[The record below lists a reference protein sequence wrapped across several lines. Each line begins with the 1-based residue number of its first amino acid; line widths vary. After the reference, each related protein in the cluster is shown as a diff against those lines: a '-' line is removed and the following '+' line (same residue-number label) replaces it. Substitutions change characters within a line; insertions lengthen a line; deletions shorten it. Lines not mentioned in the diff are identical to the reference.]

1 MKKVHLRASWL
12 TGIIFLVFICAP
24 VLTCADGK
32 DENEG
37 VQEVCSEN
45 GVIVS
50 ASRYATK
57 AGIRILERGGNA
69 VDAAVTVGFVLSV
82 TYPAAGNIG
91 GGGFMLIRTAE
102 GNNTF
107 VDFREKAPNAANRDM
122 YLDSNGEVIKDLSK
136 LGHRASGVPGTV
148 AGLYIAH
155 KIHGSLP
162 WKELVEPAVILA
174 EEGFTI
180 DVEMAKSFYNLRK
193 LREDYPGLK
202 KFFRDDGNLLRPGC
216 RLFQPDLASTL
227 RRIAKNG
234 PKGFYT
240 GKTAEL
246 ISEEMKRGDGLITK
260 EDLNQYQALIRDPV
274 EGDYRGYHI
283 ISAPPP
289 SSGGTALIEIMNML
303 EGYPLGSYNFMS
315 LSAVQT
321 IIECER
327 RAYLDRS
334 IYLGDP
340 DFVDIPLSRLTS
352 KKYAEKLRLGITT
365 KAGSSKNMYNKR
377 ARPEN
382 EETTHYSIID
392 SEGNSVSTTTTLN
405 GSYGSKVVVKG
416 AGFLLNNEMDD
427 FSVKPGVPN
436 MYGLVGGS
444 ANAIEPGK
452 RMLSSMA
459 PTIVTHDNKAYLI
472 LGTPGGATIITSV
485 AQIILDIIDF
495 GMSPV
500 EAVYAPRYH
509 HQYLP
514 DIVYHEFDAF
524 TQGLKGKLEEKGY
537 NLKKRSSIGDV
548 QLIMVKGKYACGVSD
563 PRMEGLASAVK
574 DIRTK
579 Q

>member
-1 MKKVHLRASWL
+1 MKAVHIRIDWL
-12 TGIIFLVFICAP
+12 IGIILLVFICDPAMSR
-24 VLTCADGK
+24 AD
-32 DENEG
+32 DIYENEG
-37 VQEVCSEN
+37 VQKVCSEK
-45 GVIVS
+45 GVVVS

-82 TYPAAGNIG
+82 TYPTAGNIG

-102 GNNTF
+102 GKNSF
-107 VDFREKAPNAANRDM
+107 VDFREKAPMAADRDM
-122 YLDSNGEVIKDLSK
+122 YLDSNGEIIKDLSRV
-136 LGHRASGVPGTV
+136 GHRASGVPGTV
-148 AGLYIAH
+148 AGLYLAH

-162 WKELVEPAVILA
+162 WKELVDPAVILA
-174 EEGFTI
+174 QEGFTI
-180 DVEMAKSFYNLRK
+180 DMEMAKSFYGLRK
-193 LREDYPGLK
+193 LRENFPGLK
-202 KFFRDDGNLLRPGC
+202 KFARDDGKPLRPGY

-227 RRIAKNG
+227 RRIANNG
-234 PKGFYT
+234 PNGFYT

-246 ISEEMKRGDGLITK
+246 ISEEMKRGGGLITK
-260 EDLNQYQALIRDPV
+260 EDLNRYQALIRNPI

-289 SSGGTALIEIMNML
+289 SSGGTTLIEIMNML
-303 EGYPLGSYNFMS
+303 EGYPLGSNEFMS
-315 LSAVQT
+315 VNVVQT
-321 IIECER
+321 VIECER

-334 IYLGDP
+334 TYLGDP

-352 KKYAEKLRLGITT
+352 KKYAEKLRSGITT
-365 KAGSSKNMYNKR
+365 KASSSKKMYKNRVRSEK
-377 ARPEN
+377 

-436 MYGLVGGS
+436 MYGLLGGS

-459 PTIVTHDNKAYLI
+459 PTIVTHDDKVYLI

-485 AQIILDIIDF
+485 VQIILDIIDF
-495 GMSPV
+495 GLSPV
-500 EAVYAPRYH
+500 EAVSTPRYH
-509 HQYLP
+509 HQCLP

-524 TQGLKGKLEEKGY
+524 TQRLKSELEEKGY
-537 NLKKRSSIGDV
+537 NLKERSFIGDV
-548 QLIMVKGKYACGVSD
+548 QLIMVKGSFACGVSD

-574 DIRTK
+574 EISIK